1 MAKKKNSAPK
11 EPGKVAQMWNIFTL
25 TKKSDKALVP
35 LLILT
40 LVAPLVAGILAA
52 IWISGGSI
60 LTLVLYIITGLMLSI
75 LLTMVVLGNRA
86 ERTAYKQISG
96 QPGAVGAVLRSALRR
111 VWQASEFPVAVNPRT
126 QEAVYRAVGKP
137 GVVLIGEGPQ
147 LKTKKMLDDE
157 RRAVLR
163 AVPNISVHY
172 IYVGPD
178 SDSTPLHKL
187 SKTMRSFKK
196 SLRKAEVLAVSHRLN
211 SLSRGGSLPVPKG
224 IDPMKVRAQK
234 PR

>member
-1 MAKKKNSAPK
+1 
-11 EPGKVAQMWNIFTL
+11 
-25 TKKSDKALVP
+25 
-35 LLILT
+35 
-40 LVAPLVAGILAA
+40 
-52 IWISGGSI
+52 
-60 LTLVLYIITGLMLSI
+60 
-75 LLTMVVLGNRA
+75 
-86 ERTAYKQISG
+86 
-96 QPGAVGAVLRSALRR
+96 
-111 VWQASEFPVAVNPRT
+111 
-126 QEAVYRAVGKP
+126 
-137 GVVLIGEGPQ
+137 VLIGEGPQ

>member
-1 MAKKKNSAPK
+1 MAKKTSSAAK
-11 EPGKVAQMWNIFTL
+11 EPGKIAQMWNIYKL

-35 LLILT
+35 LLLLT
-40 LVAPLVAGILAA
+40 LIVPLVAGVLGA

-60 LTLVLYIITGLMLSI
+60 LTLVLYIITGIMLSI

-111 VWQASEFPVAVNPRT
+111 VWQASEFPVAVNPRS

-147 LKTKKMLDDE
+147 AKTKKMLDDE
-157 RRAVLR
+157 RRSVLR
-163 AVPNISVHY
+163 AVPNIPVHY
-172 IYVGPD
+172 IHVGPD
-178 SDSTPLHKL
+178 ADSTPLYKL
-187 SKTMRSFKK
+187 NKTMRSLKK
-196 SLRKAEVLAVSHRLN
+196 TLRKAEVLAVSHRLN

-224 IDPMKVRAQK
+224 IDPMKARAQK